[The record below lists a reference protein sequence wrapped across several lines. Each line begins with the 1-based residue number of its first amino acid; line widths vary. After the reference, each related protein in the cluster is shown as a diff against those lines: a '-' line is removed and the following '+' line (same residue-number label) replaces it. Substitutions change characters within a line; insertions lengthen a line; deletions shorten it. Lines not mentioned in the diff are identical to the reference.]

1 MKYLIPKGTVVHRFT
16 PDGKKLYDSGS
27 LVGWQ
32 KDDSGSLVGW
42 QKVVTDLDVCFD
54 VSDKYVNSPS
64 NVSWEERAW
73 KMFYLPKQCEPW
85 TILEVFED
93 NIKII
98 K

>member
-16 PDGKKLYDSGS
+16 PDGKKFY
-27 LVGWQ
+27 
-32 KDDSGSLVGW
+32 DSGSLVGW

>member
-16 PDGKKLYDSGS
+16 PDGKKLY
-27 LVGWQ
+27 
-32 KDDSGSLVGW
+32 DSGSLVGW